1 MPTGPAAPDAGRD
14 PVGTTDAEPG
24 VAADGDRRAL
34 ARGLAGF
41 LDAFREFAFGMTSY
55 EFARHAIETRAAL
68 ENLFLLILIGDMIGV
83 PVLPPYYGLRLLPYV
98 VPDVAIWK
106 RRVLRERDFS
116 DFHEAHLHGV

>member
-1 MPTGPAAPDAGRD
+1 
-14 PVGTTDAEPG
+14 
-24 VAADGDRRAL
+24 
-34 ARGLAGF
+34 
-41 LDAFREFAFGMTSY
+41 MTSY

-116 DFHEAHLHGV
+116 DSHEAHLHGV